1 MMQIDNV
8 ILRNFCIIRLIRKI
22 MVVMFKKNI
31 YVPPFYR
38 NLVIMMLMT
47 TVVRHVHGIIC
58 TENPPGSCVIINK
71 SKRFL
76 QQAYYLQNT
85 NK

>member
-1 MMQIDNV
+1 MLMMQIDNV

-38 NLVIMMLMT
+38 NIVIMMLSNDSSATCSEWHHMYGKSPRF
-47 TVVRHVHGIIC
+47 VRDH
-58 TENPPGSCVIINK
+58 
-71 SKRFL
+71 
-76 QQAYYLQNT
+76 Q
-85 NK
+85 